1 MQAFQAASLLS
12 FIFHI
17 CSTQVIWGGNISGQK
32 YSCITWNMDFNA
44 QILCSLKWPEW
55 CLNCIHWI
63 GWWIRLNTQ
72 RVNKKLWI
80 LIAWNISWI
89 PSSHSVKIDDTHSTP
104 AGVGLCSLSYELVY
118 NWFFFKFNKK
128 LDWYILYWTRNGMQV
143 TKRIDLSICVIILTW
158 KRYIKERLIN
168 VSVIKP
174 DNILIIWVQQN

>member
-32 YSCITWNMDFNA
+32 YSCITWNMDFNV

-118 NWFFFKFNKK
+118 NWFFSN
-128 LDWYILYWTRNGMQV
+128 LTRNLIGIFCIGLV
-143 TKRIDLSICVIILTW
+143 TECKLQSVLICPSALFFLHENVISR
-158 KRYIKERLIN
+158 K
-168 VSVIKP
+168 
-174 DNILIIWVQQN
+174 D